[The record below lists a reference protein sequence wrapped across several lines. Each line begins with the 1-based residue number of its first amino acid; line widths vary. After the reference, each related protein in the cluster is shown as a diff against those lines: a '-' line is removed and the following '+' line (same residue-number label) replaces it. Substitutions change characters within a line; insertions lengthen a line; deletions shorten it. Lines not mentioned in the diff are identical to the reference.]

1 MVNVFITK
9 FDSFSREAPNGL
21 GAVLSPSVIPPA
33 GPNPGV
39 DNIWGD
45 DIECFKPLLCNIV
58 GIPGD
63 PMDSIFKEGLL
74 AAPVFKLSKLGFL
87 RPVNVGGFMKDGD
100 EGSEVWNVSTLEFRF
115 NARLLGFLGFRGD
128 GDVIGLS
135 SLSGSRI
142 GFASTIFRL

>member
-1 MVNVFITK
+1 VKVSIAK
-9 FDSFSREAPNGL
+9 LDSFSLEAPNGL
-21 GAVLSPSVIPPA
+21 GRFLSPSVIPPV

-45 DIECFKPLLCNIV
+45 DIECFRPLLCNIV

-63 PMDSIFKEGLL
+63 PMGSVLRDNLL
-74 AAPVFKLSKLGFL
+74 AAPVFRLNRLGFL

-100 EGSEVWNVSTLEFRF
+100 EGSEVWNVSTLGFRF

-135 SLSGSRI
+135 SVSGSLI
-142 GFASTIFRL
+142 GFVSTIFRL